1 MVKKKDIKT
10 DKIKETFAQRI
21 CKIQFVNNEFTKAI
35 NLRCDKCS
43 LPFHFRKTD
52 HELKKHPKFKII
64 NASLNYLQVFNMR
77 KVYLPCFS

>member
-35 NLRCDKCS
+35 NLRCDKGS

-64 NASLNYLQVFNMR
+64 KKR
-77 KVYLPCFS
+77 KFILKKEKFCKLV

>member
-64 NASLNYLQVFNMR
+64 
-77 KVYLPCFS
+77 KK